1 MFPQKNETGNKYV
14 GISVLYLSFF
24 AVYIYIYYTIPAF
37 LLSFMFFAK
46 VDFEDT
52 NLCLAARSVQMAIR
66 VIQRVIPASSLKRCL
81 LAEAN
86 AMSSSCSGVYTAEV
100 ALALIQQL
108 TSFGNWFAIDGF
120 QKQ

>member
-1 MFPQKNETGNKYV
+1 MFPQKNEIGNKYV
-14 GISVLYLSFF
+14 GISVVYLSYLRF
-24 AVYIYIYYTIPAF
+24 IYYTIPAF

-66 VIQRVIPASSLKRCL
+66 VIQRVIPASCLKRSL
-81 LAEAN
+81 LAESN

-100 ALALIQQL
+100 ALALIQQQ
-108 TSFGNWFAIDGF
+108 TSFGNWFAVDGF